1 MEAFPSSERVPIVAG
16 QPRSDE
22 PDVINPWVRTRLSKV
37 RNFISDAAQDV
48 VSMKNDLQSLW
59 RRLRGTY
66 DDFETDMD
74 EAWELH
80 RWEVSMCVAALLLSA
95 SLPLLVLVQQ
105 LRGSQHKPSVT
116 PWADAAAADLSPVV
130 ALWYNGECISR
141 MADGAQLATDLSAQL
156 VDGLAPDAILSIVLS
171 ALGLFLI
178 ARLGGIPVPT
188 GVVGTAL
195 YALWMALLAL
205 QYVLVGM
212 SLVMTARSLDALT
225 YALEGCA
232 HSAAT
237 VRWSVRLT
245 LVAQPAL
252 LGPALLLFL
261 YSYAFSTG
269 LKVWSATQE
278 SARKLLSRESLVSQ
292 LKESV
297 QSVPLVSAHYY
308 VSYAAFLWACA
319 VLLLTWPVAI
329 FFLPAAALIAA
340 AIKGIYWLAGVTD
353 ALIPPPAQTCGIEFG
368 AGLTSWLK
376 ELSDVSFA
384 PGGFSLSSSARSI
397 ERMGFLIIEFGSD
410 SHARL
415 GLSHRKEPD
424 DPSLAALNLSLGVF
438 WLLLSLA
445 LPVCFGTWLAIPLML
460 GSASLEA
467 VASTMVSLGLAALD
481 SLVSLLTLH
490 WRWTDLLA
498 LDAML
503 AFLQAPV
510 SALGQASGA
519 MVGVG
524 SLSYDELTVG
534 ASQLLVLNSVLALV
548 KPLAMVLTKMML
560 VTPCFGSQVL
570 EFAINLG
577 ANKLGARVSNANVIV
592 KVDLE
597 SPAAHAGVLAGD
609 LVLAVDDVECKG
621 GLTAPKLWT
630 DGAGRPNRKLR
641 VHRQGETV
649 LQTRF
654 AAEAISFGDCVLSEV
669 EGLLARLGAKPGHYG
684 AIVLDCAR
692 TTLDEDDVA
701 VLVLAIP
708 MLRELTEINLSGS
721 DMGTETVIALARAFS
736 EGSNTKLAKL
746 DVSGN
751 RLEPAGAKALATFVG
766 ASSLRE
772 VSH

>member
-1 MEAFPSSERVPIVAG
+1 MEAYPSTERVPIVAG

-22 PDVINPWVRTRLSKV
+22 PDVINPRVRMRLSKV
-37 RNFISDAAQDV
+37 RNFMSDASQDV
-48 VSMKNDLQSLW
+48 VSVKNDLQSLW
-59 RRLRGTY
+59 RRLRDTY
-66 DDFETDMD
+66 DDFVTDMR

-80 RWEVSMCVAALLLSA
+80 RWEVSMCVAAFLLSA

-105 LRGSQHKPSVT
+105 LRGSQHKPSET

-130 ALWYNGECISR
+130 TLWYNGECISR

-156 VDGLAPDAILSIVLS
+156 VDGLAPNAILAVVLS

-188 GVVGTAL
+188 GIVGTTL

-212 SLVMTARSLDALT
+212 SLVMTALSLDALSE
-225 YALEGCA
+225 ALEGCA

-278 SARKLLSRESLVSQ
+278 CARQKVLSRSSLVSQ

-297 QSVPLVSAHYY
+297 QSVPLVSVHYY

-340 AIKGIYWLAGVTD
+340 AIKVVYWLAGVMD
-353 ALIPPPAQTCGIEFG
+353 ALIPPPAQKCGIEFG
-368 AGLTSWLK
+368 AGLTSLLK
-376 ELSDVSFA
+376 ELSDFSFA

-397 ERMGFLIIEFGSD
+397 ERMGLLSQAI
-410 SHARL
+410 L

-424 DPSLAALNLSLGVF
+424 DPSLAALALSLGVF

-460 GSASLEA
+460 GSASPEA

-490 WRWTDLLA
+490 WHWTDMLA

-503 AFLQAPV
+503 ALLQAPV
-510 SALGQASGA
+510 SALGQAAGA
-519 MVGVG
+519 MVGME
-524 SLSYDELTVG
+524 SLPYDELAVG
-534 ASQLLVLNSVLALV
+534 ASHLLVLNSVLALV
-548 KPLAMVLTKMML
+548 KPLAMVLTKML
-560 VTPCFGSQVL
+560 VMTPCFGSQVL
-570 EFAINLG
+570 ELAINLG
-577 ANKLGARVSNANVIV
+577 ANKLGARVSNTNMII

-609 LVLAVDDVECKG
+609 LVLAVDDVECKE
-621 GLTAPKLWT
+621 GLTAIKLWT
-630 DGAGRPNRKLR
+630 DSAGRPNRKLR
-641 VHRQGETV
+641 INRQGEIV

-701 VLVLAIP
+701 VLILAIP

-721 DMGTETVIALARAFS
+721 QLGTETVIALARAFS

-746 DVSGN
+746 DVSDN
-751 RLEPAGAKALATFVG
+751 RLEPAGAKALAAFIG